1 VINVEEALNQLA
13 DNGHEVD
20 FFAVQGEDE
29 RIYYR
34 IDGILRSEDEVL
46 QSVMENETS

>member
-1 VINVEEALNQLA
+1 MINVEEALNQLA

-29 RIYYR
+29 RIITESTEY
-34 IDGILRSEDEVL
+34 SEARTRFC
-46 QSVMENETS
+46 NR